1 MAECYQARTN
11 ITIPCPPNTT
21 VYFAVAV
28 FVPLAIVIVVIAIS
42 IYFRCRHKRLGRE
55 QQQQETNMT
64 TNHSIENFDGQQRES
79 HQYPHP
85 PRYSATIDS
94 IFGKPPPYEQTIE
107 QLEEVNDTFE
117 DTVTIIPVTT
127 LPSSSTAHL
136 VQSS

>member
-28 FVPLAIVIVVIAIS
+28 FVPLIIVIVVIAIS
-42 IYFRCRHKRLGRE
+42 IYFRCRRKRLGRE
-55 QQQQETNMT
+55 QQQETDMT